1 MIQLFRITSPEKLNV
16 DFKHTYESSFP
27 EDERREFDHL
37 LDLLSNKQF
46 KLYEIHL
53 HERFLGFIS
62 VWDLTGFN
70 FIEHF
75 AICATQQGKGY
86 GAKVL
91 NQILLMNSKP
101 IILEVEEPFTETA
114 RRRISFYQRL
124 NFSMNTGSYFQPP
137 YSIGKSSIKMLLM
150 SYPIK
155 IETADFEE
163 FKVKI
168 HDQVYGYGG

>member
-27 EDERREFDHL
+27 EDERREFNQL
-37 LDLLSNKQF
+37 LDLLGNTQF

-62 VWDLTGFN
+62 VWDLTE
-70 FIEHF
+70 FIFVEHF
-75 AICATQQGKGY
+75 AICATEQGKGY
-86 GAKVL
+86 GTETIKQVL
-91 NQILLMNSKP
+91 SINSKQV
-101 IILEVEEPFTETA
+101 ILEVEEPFTEKA
-114 RRRISFYQRL
+114 QNRIKFYEQL
-124 NFSMNTGSYFQPP
+124 NFVINDFSYFQPP

-163 FKVKI
+163 FKAKI